1 MRDMKTIT
9 NIKKELR
16 LYQWDK
22 EIKDIEFDTIHT
34 PKGNTP
40 MERVEIDSID
50 IPTYIDETPLD
61 LLDNQITIQT
71 LFEEAKLSD
80 RQIEVLQ
87 MFYGLGCEE
96 LTTHQISEKLGL
108 GICRIQQIKEKSIRM
123 LRKIKNNIQL

>member
-1 MRDMKTIT
+1 MKTIT

-80 RQIEVLQ
+80 RQIEVLK

>member
-9 NIKKELR
+9 DIKKELR

-22 EIKDIEFDTIHT
+22 EIRDMEFDTIHT

-61 LLDNQITIQT
+61 LLDNQTTIQI
-71 LFEEAKLSD
+71 LFKEAGLSD

-96 LTTHQISEKLGL
+96 LTIYQISEKIGL
-108 GICRIQQIKEKSIRM
+108 GVCRVKQIKEKSIRM

>member
-1 MRDMKTIT
+1 MKTIT
-9 NIKKELR
+9 EIKKELR

-22 EIKDIEFDTIHT
+22 EIRDMEFDTIHT
-34 PKGNTP
+34 PKGNPP

-61 LLDNQITIQT
+61 LLDNQTTIQI
-71 LFEEAKLSD
+71 LFKEAGLSD

-96 LTTHQISEKLGL
+96 LTIYQISEKIGL
-108 GICRIQQIKEKSIRM
+108 GVCRVQQIKEKSIRM

>member
-1 MRDMKTIT
+1 MKTIT
-9 NIKKELR
+9 DIKKELR

-71 LFEEAKLSD
+71 LFEEAELSD
-80 RQIEVLQ
+80 RQIEVLK

-96 LTTHQISEKLGL
+96 LTIHQISEKLGL
-108 GICRIQQIKEKSIRM
+108 GVCRVNQIKQKSIRM

>member
-1 MRDMKTIT
+1 MKTIT
-9 NIKKELR
+9 EIKKELR

-22 EIKDIEFDTIHT
+22 EIRDIEFDTIHT

-61 LLDNQITIQT
+61 LLDNQTTIQI
-71 LFEEAKLSD
+71 LFKEAGLSD
-80 RQIEVLQ
+80 RQIEILQ

-96 LTTHQISEKLGL
+96 LTIYQISEKIGL
-108 GICRIQQIKEKSIRM
+108 GVCRVNQIKQKSIRM

>member
-1 MRDMKTIT
+1 MKTIT
-9 NIKKELR
+9 DIKKELR

-22 EIKDIEFDTIHT
+22 EIRDTQFDTIHT
-34 PKGNTP
+34 PSGQTP
-40 MERVEIDSID
+40 LEKVEIDSID

-61 LLDNQITIQT
+61 VMDNQITIQI
-71 LFEEAKLSD
+71 LFEEAGLSD
-80 RQIEVLQ
+80 RQIEVLK

-108 GICRIQQIKEKSIRM
+108 GVCRINQIKEKSIRM

>member
-1 MRDMKTIT
+1 MKTIT
-9 NIKKELR
+9 DIKKELR

-22 EIKDIEFDTIHT
+22 EIRDMEFDTIHT

-61 LLDNQITIQT
+61 LLDNQTTIQI
-71 LFEEAKLSD
+71 LFKEAGLSD

-96 LTTHQISEKLGL
+96 LTIYQISEKIGL
-108 GICRIQQIKEKSIRM
+108 GVCRVNQIKQKSIRM

>member
-1 MRDMKTIT
+1 MKTIT
-9 NIKKELR
+9 DIKKELR

-61 LLDNQITIQT
+61 VMDNQTTIQI
-71 LFEEAKLSD
+71 LFKEAGLSD

-96 LTTHQISEKLGL
+96 LTIYQISEKMGL
-108 GICRIQQIKEKSIRM
+108 GICRVQQIKAKSIRM
-123 LRKIKNNIQL
+123 LKAIKNQIEI

>member
-1 MRDMKTIT
+1 MKTIT
-9 NIKKELR
+9 DIKKELR

-22 EIKDIEFDTIHT
+22 EIRDMEFDTIHT

-61 LLDNQITIQT
+61 LLDNQTTIQI
-71 LFEEAKLSD
+71 LFKEAGLSD

-96 LTTHQISEKLGL
+96 LTIYQISEKIGL
-108 GICRIQQIKEKSIRM
+108 GVCRVKQIKEKSIRM

>member
-1 MRDMKTIT
+1 MKTIT
-9 NIKKELR
+9 DIKKELR

-22 EIKDIEFDTIHT
+22 EIRDIEFDTIHT

-40 MERVEIDSID
+40 MERVEIDSIS

-61 LLDNQITIQT
+61 LLDNQTTIQI
-71 LFEEAKLSD
+71 LFKEAGLSD

-96 LTTHQISEKLGL
+96 LTIYQISEKIGL
-108 GICRIQQIKEKSIRM
+108 GVCRVQQIKEKSIRM

>member
-1 MRDMKTIT
+1 MKTIT
-9 NIKKELR
+9 DIKKELR

-61 LLDNQITIQT
+61 VMDNQTTIQI
-71 LFEEAKLSD
+71 LFKEAGLSD

-96 LTTHQISEKLGL
+96 LTIYQISEKIGL
-108 GICRIQQIKEKSIRM
+108 GICRVQQIKAKSIRM
-123 LRKIKNNIQL
+123 LKAIKNQIEI

>member
-1 MRDMKTIT
+1 MKTIT
-9 NIKKELR
+9 DIKKELR

-22 EIKDIEFDTIHT
+22 EIRDMEFDTIHT

-61 LLDNQITIQT
+61 LLDNQTTIQI
-71 LFEEAKLSD
+71 LFKEAGLSD

-96 LTTHQISEKLGL
+96 LTIYQISEKIGL
-108 GICRIQQIKEKSIRM
+108 GVCRVQQIKEKSIRM